1 MGLQKHQRRNEKS
14 SQGNKRHEAH
24 PPGYVRWKDMIS
36 GRGGQ
41 PLGGAYSTPYS
52 PDKVMAKKELAE
64 TSPTVFQALS

>member
-1 MGLQKHQRRNEKS
+1 
-14 SQGNKRHEAH
+14 
-24 PPGYVRWKDMIS
+24 MIS